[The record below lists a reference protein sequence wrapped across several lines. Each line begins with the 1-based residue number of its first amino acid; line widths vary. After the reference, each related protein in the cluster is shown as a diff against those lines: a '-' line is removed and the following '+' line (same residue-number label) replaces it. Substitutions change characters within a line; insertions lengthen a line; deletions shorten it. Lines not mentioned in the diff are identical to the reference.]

1 MQRSAVAAYRQLL
14 VAQRNLFMNDLAGM
28 MAARAETR
36 RRFLEHASA
45 PPEQVDSLVAEA
57 IDAAG
62 FIEENVAQTIRNER
76 GNYGEQPPSPAPRP
90 PLPPARP
97 GVRVDACGRPD
108 SACPDWRL
116 PVSCAELRY
125 TKKHLR
131 ADEGKPAPL
140 PCNESKVNL

>member
-1 MQRSAVAAYRQLL
+1 MLVVVVWILTAPRPTLCGVDPAMPMQRSAVAAYRQLL

-62 FIEENVAQTIRNER
+62 FIEDNVAQTIRNER
-76 GNYGEQPPSPAPRP
+76 GNYG
-90 PLPPARP
+90 
-97 GVRVDACGRPD
+97 
-108 SACPDWRL
+108 
-116 PVSCAELRY
+116 
-125 TKKHLR
+125 
-131 ADEGKPAPL
+131 
-140 PCNESKVNL
+140 